1 MREHEELK
9 QWLLLEAGNDYK
21 KFSASLIPG
30 CENILGVRIPILRKK
45 AKEIAKGDFYKFLE
59 NSQDEYFEET
69 MIAGM
74 VIGYGKMDI
83 NKKIEL
89 FENFMP
95 RITNW
100 SINDSVCSTIKLKEE
115 EREHFY
121 RFLMKYTDSK
131 KEYEIRVVAVMLMD
145 QFLLPEYIDRVLM
158 VLDSLRDEEYY
169 ASMAIAWAL
178 ATAYAKF
185 PEKTMQLL
193 KGGNHFSDVTFN
205 RAIQKMIES
214 YRVSKEDKEILRKMK
229 RTDK

>member
-1 MREHEELK
+1 
-9 QWLLLEAGNDYK
+9 
-21 KFSASLIPG
+21 
-30 CENILGVRIPILRKK
+30 
-45 AKEIAKGDFYKFLE
+45 
-59 NSQDEYFEET
+59 
-69 MIAGM
+69 
-74 VIGYGKMDI
+74 
-83 NKKIEL
+83 
-89 FENFMP
+89 
-95 RITNW
+95 
-100 SINDSVCSTIKLKEE
+100 
-115 EREHFY
+115 
-121 RFLMKYTDSK
+121 
-131 KEYEIRVVAVMLMD
+131 MLMD